1 MYFKNLPP
9 EIVFPVTSLTVQGLS
24 ELYQLPVS
32 TFAATLKQLNLHGIF
47 TKETFTPVQQLILFT
62 VYAPPPK
69 YYRAFQWLEQAGY
82 IQELINKYQLEN
94 FIRPGADHPG
104 NKLFFN

>member
-1 MYFKNLPP
+1 MHFKNLPP
-9 EIVFPVTSLTVQGLS
+9 EIVFPATSLTVQDLS

-32 TFAATLKQLNLHGIF
+32 TFAATLKQLNEHGIF

-82 IQELINKYQLEN
+82 IQELIERYQLEN
-94 FIRPGADHPG
+94 FIRNSTEHPG
-104 NKLFFN
+104 RTVYFN